1 MSLIVFDYVIIIGRK
16 SLMAKSTSNHSHHRR
31 LDEFMLGLKHEAP
44 MLVGVIP
51 FGLIFGALGVE
62 AGLTPLQIM
71 LRSVIIFGGVSQ
83 IIFLDLV
90 ATGVNPY
97 LISSTVGVIN
107 LRHALYSARIAPF
120 FSQLS
125 LGWKIILS
133 YLLTDEAYA
142 MTIRRFETQPHHPFM
157 HYHMLG
163 TGLCLWISWQITTVL
178 GILLGAAIPP
188 SLGLGFA
195 IALTFMTIIIP
206 YCTQFP
212 HLIAVLVSASIAIF
226 AYALPWKLNLI
237 IAAIAGMLAGY
248 LTESLTKSV
257 AKNKGEA

>member
-1 MSLIVFDYVIIIGRK
+1 
-16 SLMAKSTSNHSHHRR
+16 
-31 LDEFMLGLKHEAP
+31 MLGLKHEAP

-71 LRSVIIFGGVSQ
+71 LMSVIIFGGVSQ

-195 IALTFMTIIIP
+195 IALTFCLSLNSEFSATAAACFFAAFSCDIALFLFLALASATFLISFVP
-206 YCTQFP
+206 VKLKFP
-212 HLIAVLVSASIAIF
+212 FI
-226 AYALPWKLNLI
+226 
-237 IAAIAGMLAGY
+237 
-248 LTESLTKSV
+248 
-257 AKNKGEA
+257 